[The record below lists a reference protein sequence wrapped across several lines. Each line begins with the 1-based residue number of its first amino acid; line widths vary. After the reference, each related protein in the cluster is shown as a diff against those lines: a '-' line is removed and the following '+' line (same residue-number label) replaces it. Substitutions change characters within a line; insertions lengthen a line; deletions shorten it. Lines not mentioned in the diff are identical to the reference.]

1 MITVYGIETAVSAFV
16 SFIKLSW
23 NDMITV
29 YGIETQEKSTLKEM
43 LGQLERYD
51 YRLRY

>member
-1 MITVYGIETAVSAFV
+1 MITVYGIETLSVHPAVSARV
-16 SFIKLSW
+16 GW

-29 YGIETQEKSTLKEM
+29 YGIETEIFPALRVSVL
-43 LGQLERYD
+43 QLERYD